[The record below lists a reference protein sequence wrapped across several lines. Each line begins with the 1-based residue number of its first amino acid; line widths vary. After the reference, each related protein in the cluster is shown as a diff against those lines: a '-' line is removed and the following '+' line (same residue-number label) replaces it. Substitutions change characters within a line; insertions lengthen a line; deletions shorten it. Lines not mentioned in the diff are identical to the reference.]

1 MSGSRER
8 EIGAASSAASVARG
22 SAADAK
28 HPTHSYIMR
37 LPRIRPIHPCP
48 ASAGHRIVRLAV
60 PSAAL
65 PAEPRA
71 HIAAK
76 GWEVVESFPLEV
88 GYEHWGAGACAS
100 SGGERDARLMRE
112 RADVVLAHLLPHG
125 LPEGTPTAFTQVG
138 HIGEAPA
145 PLSPHSLQLTLLDF
159 SASEP
164 ARRVHSLPLHHRAG
178 FARRACPALL
188 SPWAL

>member
-1 MSGSRER
+1 MR
-8 EIGAASSAASVARG
+8 AASSAASVTRG
-22 SAADAK
+22 SAADVK

-48 ASAGHRIVRLAV
+48 TSAAHRLVRLAV

-100 SGGERDARLMRE
+100 SGAEREARLMRE

-145 PLSPHSLQLTLLDF
+145 PLPLTYYSSRCSTSAHLNLRDEYIPYRFIIGQALLDV
-159 SASEP
+159 
-164 ARRVHSLPLHHRAG
+164 RVPPC
-178 FARRACPALL
+178 FLL
-188 SPWAL
+188 GLCR